1 MKHMKLIWFASAM
14 AAVLLISVES
24 VHADVAIVGG
34 KALAI
39 ESTLPDVSDL
49 WVTPQDFTLISGF
62 ELKPEGACCDAICIP
77 IKQDADS
84 DLFVKRD
91 GRSWINVTEFAN
103 RIQQAHVADY
113 ESGVWSFGQVP
124 HTRKSFLESAT
135 APDFALQDR
144 DGNIVKLSDFRGKKV
159 LIITWASW

>member
-1 MKHMKLIWFASAM
+1 MKRLKLIWFASAI
-14 AAVLLISVES
+14 AAVLLISVNK

-34 KALAI
+34 KTIAI

-62 ELKPEGACCDAICIP
+62 ELKPQGACCDDICIP
-77 IKQDADS
+77 IKQDVDS

-103 RIQQAHVADY
+103 RIQQSYVADY
-113 ESGVWSFGQVP
+113 ESGVWSFGLVP
-124 HTRKSFLESAT
+124 HTRTSFWESAT
-135 APDFALQDR
+135 APDFALKDR
-144 DGNIVKLSDFRGKKV
+144 DGIVVKLSDFRGKKV